1 MSSKQGI
8 LRTAAKG
15 VGVLAVFFLSFTIA
29 FYILQLAYELLH
41 WQPHELLAQF
51 INALLGVVLFAIFIA
66 LVELLIPYR
75 KYHPMGDLIDAL
87 RRISRGDYHVHLDW
101 GDAGK
106 HSRKK
111 PHNPFVQLVD
121 SINDMA
127 ANLKLMEELRQEFI
141 SNISHE
147 IGSPLA
153 SIRGFARALQDD
165 ELPPE
170 KRQRYLS
177 IIETECQRLARL
189 SDHLLKLAM
198 LDSDRQPFHPRSYR
212 LDKQLVA
219 LILACEPQ
227 WEEKKMEMELD
238 LEPVE
243 GYADE
248 DLISQVWVNLIHNAI
263 KFTPEGG
270 KIHIS
275 LKQQHDQAVV
285 RIADTGPG
293 ISDED
298 QKRIFER
305 FYMVDKSRNRS
316 AGGSGLGL
324 AITHKIVELHRGS
337 ISVHSNLGEGAVFT
351 VSLPLRASK

>member
-1 MSSKQGI
+1 MI
-8 LRTAAKG
+8 
-15 VGVLAVFFLSFTIA
+15 
-29 FYILQLAYELLH
+29 
-41 WQPHELLAQF
+41 
-51 INALLGVVLFAIFIA
+51 
-66 LVELLIPYR
+66 
-75 KYHPMGDLIDAL
+75 
-87 RRISRGDYHVHLDW
+87 
-101 GDAGK
+101 
-106 HSRKK
+106 
-111 PHNPFVQLVD
+111 
-121 SINDMA
+121 
-127 ANLKLMEELRQEFI
+127 EELRQEFI

-153 SIRGFARALQDD
+153 SIRGFAKALQDD
-165 ELPPE
+165 QLSPE
-170 KRQRYLS
+170 KRHRYLK
-177 IIETECQRLARL
+177 IIETECDRLAKL

-227 WEEKKMEMELD
+227 WEEKNMEMELD

-270 KIHIS
+270 KIRIS
-275 LKQQHDQAVV
+275 LKRQNNQAVV

-293 ISDED
+293 ISEED

-324 AITHKIVELHRGS
+324 AITHKIVELHQGL
-337 ISVHSNLGEGAVFT
+337 ISVHSIPGEGAAFT
-351 VSLPLRASK
+351 VTLPLQAAM